1 LSNSP
6 DAANLWQLS
15 MSDSLNKLQALEIL
29 FEDHALTT
37 SLVEEVDDG
46 SVWRLDVLFDGE
58 PESWI
63 LDQLPEE
70 ASYTLC
76 PLEQK
81 DWVSESQKQLPPV
94 AAGRFYVH
102 GSHDPQH
109 RLASIHD
116 LTIDAGRAFG
126 TGLHET
132 TYGCLLA
139 IHDIHKRKEV
149 MNALDLGCG
158 SGVLA
163 LAAAKAW
170 GRPVTASD
178 IDPDAVAVTY
188 ENARQNKLHPLIR
201 AVEATGLNDNYLK
214 QKAPYDLLIANI
226 LAWPLVSLAPSINS
240 ALSDNGTLVLSG
252 LLRKQEVM
260 VRNAY
265 RLQGLVLKKRYPI
278 GQWCTLVLERR

>member
-1 LSNSP
+1 
-6 DAANLWQLS
+6 
-15 MSDSLNKLQALEIL
+15 MLEML

-46 SVWRLDVLFDGE
+46 SVWRMDALFDEE

-63 LDQLPEE
+63 LDQLPDDVN
-70 ASYTLC
+70 YTLA

-94 AAGRFYVH
+94 SAGRFYVH
-102 GSHDPQH
+102 GSHDPKH
-109 RLASIHD
+109 KVISYHD

-132 TYGCLLA
+132 TFGCLNA
-139 IHDIHKRKEV
+139 IDDLHKRKGI

-163 LAAAKAW
+163 LAIAKAW

-178 IDPDAVAVTY
+178 IDPDAVTVTY
-188 ENARQNKLHPLIR
+188 ENARQNKLSPLIR
-201 AVEATGLNDNYLK
+201 AVVATGLNDNYLTE
-214 QKAPYDLLIANI
+214 KAPYDLIVANI
-226 LAWPLVSLAPSINS
+226 LAWPLVALAPAISK
-240 ALSDNGTLVLSG
+240 ALRPNGTLILSG
-252 LLRKQEVM
+252 LLGKQEVM

-265 RLQGLVLKKRYPI
+265 RLQGLALKRRYAV
-278 GQWCTLVLERR
+278 GQWHTLVLERT